1 MDLDDLRIFRAVV
14 REGGITRAA
23 ARLHRVQSN
32 VTTRIRQLEAHL
44 GVPLFVREGRRLSLA
59 PAGAVLSDYA
69 ERLLELAD
77 QARAAVADAA
87 PRGRL
92 RLGSMESTAAARLP
106 TRLAAFHQRYP
117 DVQLELHTGATA
129 PLLAQ
134 LRAGELDCVLV
145 CGPVADARLCAE
157 PAFMETLALIA
168 PAGHPP
174 ITRARDVLQAMED
187 DSGIKLK
194 ALKVDGGAVAN
205 NFLMQFQSDILGV
218 PVDRPMVTETTAMG
232 AAFLAG
238 LAVGF
243 WKDKAEIAA
252 KWNVDRTFKP
262 AMAAADRDQKYKGWT
277 KAVERSRAWEA
288 SE

>member
-23 ARLHRVQSN
+23 ARLNRVQSN
-32 VTTRIRQLEAHL
+32 VTTRIRQLEDHL

-92 RLGSMESTAAARLP
+92 RLGSMESTAATRLP
-106 TRLAAFHQRYP
+106 VRLAAFHQRYP
-117 DVQLELHTGATA
+117 DVQLELHTGPTA

-145 CGPVADARLCAE
+145 CGPVADARLCTE

-174 ITRARDVLQAMED
+174 ITRARNVRPLTLLTFAPGCAYRHRLEQWLASDGVLPERVIELASYHAMLGCVAAGMGIALAPLSLLDSMVAGNAVSVHPLSPEHAQAPTLLAWRAGV
-187 DSGIKLK
+187 DSPTVL
-194 ALKVDGGAVAN
+194 ALREVV
-205 NFLMQFQSDILGV
+205 L
-218 PVDRPMVTETTAMG
+218 
-232 AAFLAG
+232 AA
-238 LAVGF
+238 
-243 WKDKAEIAA
+243 
-252 KWNVDRTFKP
+252 
-262 AMAAADRDQKYKGWT
+262 
-277 KAVERSRAWEA
+277 
-288 SE
+288 

>member
-174 ITRARDVLQAMED
+174 ITRARDVRPLTLLTFAPGCAYRHRLEQWLASDGVLPERVIELASYHAMLGCAAAGMGIALAPLSLLDGMAASHAVSVHPLPAEHAPAPTLLVRRAGV
-187 DSGIKLK
+187 DSPTVM
-194 ALKVDGGAVAN
+194 ALREV
-205 NFLMQFQSDILGV
+205 M
-218 PVDRPMVTETTAMG
+218 
-232 AAFLAG
+232 LAG
-238 LAVGF
+238 
-243 WKDKAEIAA
+243 
-252 KWNVDRTFKP
+252 
-262 AMAAADRDQKYKGWT
+262 
-277 KAVERSRAWEA
+277 
-288 SE
+288 

>member
-1 MDLDDLRIFRAVV
+1 MASPAPPPGFI
-14 REGGITRAA
+14 G
-23 ARLHRVQSN
+23 QSN

-129 PLLAQ
+129 LLLAQ
-134 LRAGELDCVLV
+134 LRAGSWIACW
-145 CGPVADARLCAE
+145 CAARWPTPGCA
-157 PAFMETLALIA
+157 PSRRL
-168 PAGHPP
+168 
-174 ITRARDVLQAMED
+174 
-187 DSGIKLK
+187 
-194 ALKVDGGAVAN
+194 
-205 NFLMQFQSDILGV
+205 
-218 PVDRPMVTETTAMG
+218 
-232 AAFLAG
+232 
-238 LAVGF
+238 
-243 WKDKAEIAA
+243 WKP
-252 KWNVDRTFKP
+252 WR
-262 AMAAADRDQKYKGWT
+262 
-277 KAVERSRAWEA
+277 
-288 SE
+288 